1 MSEPQ
6 TLVVD
11 LGSRSYPIIVGA
23 DLLGRAADLFETPKA
38 ETVALITD
46 AAVAGLHGD
55 SARAGLSSDG
65 RKVEQFT
72 LEPGES
78 SKSAETLDSIW
89 RWLAGIGMH
98 RADIVAALGG
108 GVVGDVAGFAA
119 ATFNRGVPLV
129 QMPTT
134 LLGQID
140 SAIGGKTAI
149 DLPEGK
155 NLVGAFHQPRAVI
168 CDTTTLQTLPD
179 AVFATGMA
187 EVIKH
192 ALIAEGTLAD
202 RLGVQS
208 EAIAVRDPEVLTSLV
223 LEAAAVKVA
232 VVQEDETEQA
242 ARAFLNYG
250 HTLAHALEA
259 LAGYAGRSHG
269 EAVAIGMMFAANL
282 ATEIGYA
289 DRVGVHR
296 SLIEAYGLP
305 TTGAGFDYEDVAR
318 AWLTDKKYD
327 AGMRFVVLEDL
338 GRPALVRDVPESALR
353 KAYEA
358 VR

>member
-1 MSEPQ
+1 VSNPQ
-6 TLVVD
+6 ILQVD
-11 LGSRSYPIIVGA
+11 LGTRSYPIVVGA
-23 DLLGRAADLFETPKA
+23 DLLVRAREFIEAPKA
-38 ETVALITD
+38 ETIALVSD
-46 AAVAGLHGD
+46 AAVAGLHGG
-55 SARAGLSSDG
+55 SARRGLESTAA
-65 RKVEQFT
+65 RVEQFT
-72 LEPGES
+72 LEPGEA
-78 SKSAETLDSIW
+78 SKSAETLESLW

-98 RADIVAALGG
+98 RSDLVAALGG

-119 ATFNRGVPLV
+119 ATYNRGVPLV
-129 QMPTT
+129 QLPTT

-155 NLVGAFHQPRAVI
+155 NLVGAFHQPKAVI
-168 CDTTTLQTLPD
+168 CDTATLQTLPD
-179 AVFATGMA
+179 AVFTTGMA

-202 RLGVQS
+202 RLGAQS
-208 EAIAVRDPEVLTSLV
+208 DAITSRDPEALTTLV
-223 LEAAAVKVA
+223 VEAAGVKVR
-232 VVQEDETEQA
+232 VVEEDETEQA

-250 HTLAHALEA
+250 HTLAHALETV
-259 LAGYAGRSHG
+259 AGYAGRSHG

-282 ATEIGYA
+282 ATELGYA
-289 DRVGVHR
+289 DRVGIHR
-296 SLIEAYGLP
+296 SLLETYGLP
-305 TTGAGFDYEDVAR
+305 TTGAGYEYEDVAR

-327 AGMRFVVLEDL
+327 AGMRFVLLEDL
-338 GRPALVRDVPESALR
+338 GRPVLVRDVPESALR

>member
-1 MSEPQ
+1 EF
-6 TLVVD
+6 
-11 LGSRSYPIIVGA
+11 
-23 DLLGRAADLFETPKA
+23 FEAPKA
-38 ETVALITD
+38 ETIALVSD
-46 AAVAGLHGD
+46 SAVASLHGEG
-55 SARAGLSSDG
+55 ARAGLSSKG
-65 RKVEQFT
+65 ARVEQFT
-72 LEPGES
+72 LEPGEA
-78 SKSAETLDSIW
+78 SKSTETLDSLW

-98 RADIVAALGG
+98 RADVVAALGG

-179 AVFATGMA
+179 DVFTTGMA

-192 ALIAEGTLAD
+192 ALISEGTLAD
-202 RLGVQS
+202 RLGAQS
-208 EAIAVRDPEVLTSLV
+208 NAISSRDAETLTTLV
-223 LEAAAVKVA
+223 VEAAAVKVR
-232 VVQEDETEQA
+232 VIEEDETEQA
-242 ARAFLNYG
+242 ARAYLNYG

-259 LAGYAGRSHG
+259 LAGYSGPTHG

-282 ATEIGYA
+282 AAELGYA
-289 DRVGVHR
+289 DRVGIHR
-296 SLIEAYGLP
+296 SLLETYGLP

-318 AWLTDKKYD
+318 AWLSDKKYD
-327 AGMRFVVLEDL
+327 AGMRFVLLEDL
-338 GRPALVRDVPESALR
+338 GRPLLVRDVAERALR

>member
-23 DLLGRAADLFETPKA
+23 NLLGRAADLFETPKA

-65 RKVEQFT
+65 KKVEQFT

-98 RADIVAALGG
+98 RADVVAALGG

-192 ALIAEGTLAD
+192 ALIADGTLAD

-242 ARAFLNYG
+242 ARSFLNYG

-282 ATEIGYA
+282 ATEMGYA

>member
-1 MSEPQ
+1 VSAVQVLP
-6 TLVVD
+6 VD
-11 LGSRSYPIIVGA
+11 LGSRSYPVVVGTG
-23 DLLGRAADLFETPKA
+23 LLARAAEFFETPKA
-38 ETVALITD
+38 ETIALVSD
-46 AAVAGLHGD
+46 AAVAGLHGE
-55 SARAGLSSDG
+55 RALTGLSSKG
-65 RKVEQFT
+65 LRVEQFT
-72 LEPGES
+72 LEPGET
-78 SKSAETLDSIW
+78 SKSTDSLDSLW

-98 RADIVAALGG
+98 RADVVAALGG

-179 AVFATGMA
+179 DVFMTGMA

-192 ALIAEGTLAD
+192 ALISQGTLVD
-202 RLGVQS
+202 RLGAQS
-208 EAIAVRDPEVLTSLV
+208 GAISSRDAQTLTTLV
-223 LEAAAVKVA
+223 VEAAAVKVRI
-232 VVQEDETEQA
+232 VEEDETEQA
-242 ARAFLNYG
+242 ARAYLNYG

-259 LAGYAGRSHG
+259 LAGYAGPTHG

-282 ATEIGYA
+282 AAELGYA
-289 DRVGVHR
+289 DRVGIHR
-296 SLIEAYGLP
+296 SLLETYALP
-305 TTGAGFDYEDVAR
+305 TTGARFEYDDVAR

-327 AGMRFVVLEDL
+327 AGMRFVLLEDL
-338 GRPALVRDVPESALR
+338 GRPVLVRDVPDSALR

>member
-1 MSEPQ
+1 MSEPK
-6 TLVVD
+6 TLRVD
-11 LGSRSYPIIVGA
+11 LGPRSYTISIGP
-23 DLLGRAADLFETPKA
+23 DLLARAGELVEAPKA
-38 ETVALITD
+38 ETIALVTD
-46 AAVAGLHGD
+46 ASVAGLHGPR
-55 SARAGLSSDG
+55 ARGGFASTGL
-65 RKVEQFT
+65 RVEQFT

-78 SKSAETLDSIW
+78 SKSVATLESMW
-89 RWLAGIGMH
+89 RWLASVGMH
-98 RADIVAALGG
+98 RTDIVAALGG
-108 GVVGDVAGFAA
+108 GVVGDAAGFAA
-119 ATFNRGVPLV
+119 ATYHRGVPLV

-140 SAIGGKTAI
+140 AAIGGKTAI

-179 AVFATGMA
+179 HVFATGMA
-187 EVIKH
+187 EAIKH
-192 ALIAEGTLAD
+192 ALIAPGTLAD
-202 RLGVQS
+202 RLTAQS
-208 EAIAVRDPEVLTSLV
+208 GAITARDPETLATLV
-223 LEAAAVKVA
+223 VDAAAVKVRI
-232 VVQEDETEQA
+232 VQEDETEQA

-259 LAGYAGRSHG
+259 LAGYAGPTHG

-282 ATEIGYA
+282 AAELGYA
-289 DRVGVHR
+289 DRVGIHR
-296 SLIEAYGLP
+296 SLLETYGLP
-305 TTGAGFDYEDVAR
+305 TTGARFEYEEVAR

-327 AGMRFVVLEDL
+327 AGMRFVLLEDL
-338 GRPALVRDVPESALR
+338 GRPVVVRDLPESALR

>member
-1 MSEPQ
+1 VSEPQ
-6 TLVVD
+6 ILPVD
-11 LGSRSYPIIVGA
+11 LGSRSYSVVVGMG
-23 DLLGRAADLFETPKA
+23 LLARAAEFFDASKA
-38 ETVALITD
+38 ETIALVSD
-46 AAVAGLHGD
+46 SAVASLHGED
-55 SARAGLSSDG
+55 ARAGLASRG
-65 RKVEQFT
+65 VKVEQFT

-78 SKSAETLDSIW
+78 SKSGETLEAIW
-89 RWLAGIGMH
+89 RWLAGVGMH
-98 RADIVAALGG
+98 RADVVAALGG

-168 CDTTTLQTLPD
+168 CDTTALQTLPD
-179 AVFATGMA
+179 DVFTTGMA

-192 ALIAEGTLAD
+192 ALISQGTLAD
-202 RLGVQS
+202 RLGAQS
-208 EAIAVRDPEVLTSLV
+208 DAISSREGETLTALV
-223 LEAAAVKVA
+223 VEAAAVKVRI
-232 VVQEDETEQA
+232 VQEDETEQA

-259 LAGYAGRSHG
+259 LAGYAGPTHG

-282 ATEIGYA
+282 APELGYA
-289 DRVGVHR
+289 DRVGIHR
-296 SLIEAYGLP
+296 SLLETYGLP
-305 TTGAGFDYEDVAR
+305 TTGAGFDYDEVAR

-327 AGMRFVVLEDL
+327 AGMRFVLLEDL
-338 GRPALVRDVPESALR
+338 GRPVLVRDVPESALR

>member
-1 MSEPQ
+1 MSKPQ
-6 TLVVD
+6 TLMVD
-11 LGSRSYPIIVGA
+11 LGSRSYPIVVGR
-23 DLLGRAADLFETPKA
+23 DLLPRSADLFDAPKA
-38 ETVALITD
+38 ETIALVSD

-55 SARAGLSSDG
+55 VARSGLSAA
-65 RKVEQFT
+65 RTRVEQFT
-72 LEPGES
+72 LEPGEA
-78 SKSAETLDSIW
+78 SKSSETLESIW
-89 RWLAGIGMH
+89 RWLAGIEMH
-98 RADIVAALGG
+98 RADVVVALGG

-119 ATFNRGVPLV
+119 ATYNRGVPLV

-179 AVFATGMA
+179 DVFATGMA

-202 RLGVQS
+202 RLGAQS
-208 EAIAVRDPEVLTSLV
+208 KAIAARDPETLTNLV
-223 LEAAAVKVA
+223 VEAAAVKVG

-242 ARAFLNYG
+242 SRAFLNYG

-282 ATEIGYA
+282 APELGYA

-296 SLIEAYGLP
+296 TLLETYDLP
-305 TTGAGFDYEDVAR
+305 TTGAGFDYDDVAR
-318 AWLTDKKYD
+318 AWLSDKKYE
-327 AGMRFVVLEDL
+327 AGMRFVLLEDL
-338 GRPALVRDVPESALR
+338 GRPALVRDVPESVLR